1 MVTTE
6 IPFCRA
12 LPVPVMLAKYIA
24 QFPVTISLAGN
35 RFFCISLRLK
45 YDSAA
50 WKNGFVGK
58 SATQKSNCLSPC
70 FPSELPFY
78 GYIPSSDKPK
88 SENRGALEVC
98 DCGKKSR
105 LRAPAPVW
113 AQVCFHHGGSTPLIT
128 LRQSNIAIDMVVF
141 HGYVNDYHRGYGH
154 NVQNDASNQWT
165 LGYIFRQT
173 QTSTESAVLAV

>member
-35 RFFCISLRLK
+35 RF
-45 YDSAA
+45 SASA
-50 WKNGFVGK
+50 WGWNTIQQHEKMG
-58 SATQKSNCLSPC
+58 L
-70 FPSELPFY
+70 
-78 GYIPSSDKPK
+78 
-88 SENRGALEVC
+88 SENRQPKNPIVYHHVSFRIAILWVYPIFRTNPNPKTVVPWKC
-98 DCGKKSR
+98 VTAAKK
-105 LRAPAPVW
+105 PAKS
-113 AQVCFHHGGSTPLIT
+113 ASTCLSSGLFHHGGSTPLIT